1 MLTEKTVKE
10 FQDSGLLWFINT
22 ILHTFGWVIVAEG
35 TNMYPCRTDM
45 RGFSNA
51 SNDKGY
57 KRITEYLANNI
68 NTLMKDVKDLE
79 K

>member
-1 MLTEKTVKE
+1 
-10 FQDSGLLWFINT
+10 
-22 ILHTFGWVIVAEG
+22 
-35 TNMYPCRTDM
+35 MYPCRTDM

-57 KRITEYLANNI
+57 KRIIEYLANNI